1 MLVYVY
7 GAYGA
12 CLDAEYKPEWLP
24 LLERGWVRAETSDPT
39 RRPLCAPPSSFGRQP
54 HYLARQV
61 IALAHVR
68 GGSELGSSWHR
79 AGRLKQKGTSAS
91 DLVDVVQSLHRSGA
105 TRRDEQNNPPRSTK
119 QPAGMNRRRHRDQR
133 NNPPG

>member
-24 LLERGWVRAETSDPT
+24 LLERGWVLAEMNKTT
-39 RRPLCAPPSSFGRQP
+39 RRPLCAPPPSFGRQP
-54 HYLARQV
+54 HILARQV

-68 GGSELGSSWHR
+68 GGGELGSSWHR
-79 AGRLKQKGTSAS
+79 AGRVKQKGTSAS
-91 DLVDVVQSLHRSGA
+91 DLVDVVRSLHRSGA
-105 TRRDEQNNPPRSTK
+105 TRRDEQKKT
-119 QPAGMNRRRHRDQR
+119 
-133 NNPPG
+133 PG